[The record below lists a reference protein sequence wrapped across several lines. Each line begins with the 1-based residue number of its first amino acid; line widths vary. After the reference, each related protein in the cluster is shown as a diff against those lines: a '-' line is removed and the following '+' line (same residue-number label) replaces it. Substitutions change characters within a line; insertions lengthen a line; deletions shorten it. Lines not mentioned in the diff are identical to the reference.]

1 VVIALL
7 WSRPAHYPRRPVRR
21 TARISVFHA
30 LALVCQLGL
39 ARELGAQ
46 PGAAPPLA
54 AGTEPS
60 RALPPP
66 PPPPSDEVAGTGFK
80 RRFVLTTGRVAPE
93 EPDAELLRIN
103 LHGEYQLRAAV
114 LSDLPLAA
122 FRGDPSTASLGQ
134 EYRVYHW
141 LRITPRVMFRDSFEL
156 VGQIDVP
163 RGFFLGNK
171 TVFVDSA
178 DEPLDDRNPLEAD
191 PRWLYLQYNSPIG
204 VFRLGQQP
212 SHWGLGILAN
222 DGDHPSLF
230 GDYSGGARVERL
242 MFATRPAGK
251 DSPFTVAVAG
261 DLVFKDMAADLRDD
275 EIALQGVLAAYYADR
290 RDNLLGFYGV
300 YRHQERDA
308 ESLPGRAFDETLDL
322 VALDSAGRVNA
333 RIPGTSGH
341 VFGEYEVAYLLG
353 STNLVRTLEQTRN
366 DEREDIRA
374 LGAVTR
380 FGAVLTSG
388 TGDERWG
395 RLVAQLEW
403 GWATGDANPYDGVQR
418 RFRFDPNYNVGL
430 ILFDEVLAW
439 KTARAANTASDPG
452 LALRPN
458 PGADQLPSNG
468 GIFGATYLYPTL
480 VVRPVPEL
488 DLKVAALIAQ
498 TTADFVDP
506 AIVGIRGRFRNYDG
520 GDSRSHDL
528 GVELDGGVEY
538 RLPLDYGLTLELG
551 GQAGI
556 FFPGNAFVDAQ
567 GERLPTQYLAMLRL
581 GLQY

>member
-1 VVIALL
+1 
-7 WSRPAHYPRRPVRR
+7 VRR
-21 TARISVFHA
+21 AARLPVFHA
-30 LALVCQLGL
+30 LALVGQLAL
-39 ARELGAQ
+39 ARELSAQ
-46 PGAAPPLA
+46 PAADPPAGTDAAPP
-54 AGTEPS
+54 
-60 RALPPP
+60 RAVPPP

-80 RRFVLTTGRVAPE
+80 PRFVLTTGRVVPE
-93 EPDAELLRIN
+93 PPDPELMRIN

-114 LSDLPLAA
+114 LSDLPLAP

-141 LRITPRVMFRDSFEL
+141 LRITPRVTFREKFEL

-204 VFRLGQQP
+204 LFRIGQQG

-222 DGDHPSLF
+222 DGDHPTLF
-230 GDYSGGARVERL
+230 GDYVGGARVERL
-242 MFATRPAGK
+242 LFATRPGGRDA
-251 DSPFTVAVAG
+251 PFTVAVAG

-275 EIALQGVLAAYYADR
+275 EIALQGVIAAYYADR

-300 YRHQERDA
+300 YRHQRRDA
-308 ESLPGRAFDETLDL
+308 ESLPGRSFDETLE
-322 VALDSAGRVNA
+322 VIALDSAGRVNA
-333 RIPGTSGH
+333 RIPGTTGH

-353 STNLVRTLEQTRN
+353 NTNFTRTLQQTRT
-366 DEREDIRA
+366 DEREDVRA

-380 FGAVLTSG
+380 LGAVLTSG

-395 RLVAQLEW
+395 RLVAQVEW

-439 KTARAANTASDPG
+439 KTARAANIASDPG
-452 LALRPN
+452 LVARPN

-468 GIFGATYLYPTL
+468 GIFGATYLYPTV
-480 VVRPVPEL
+480 VVRPVPQL
-488 DLKVAALIAQ
+488 DLKAAALIAQ

-506 AIVGIRGRFRNYDG
+506 VAVGVRGRYQNYEG

-528 GVELDGGVEY
+528 GIELDGGVEY
-538 RLPLDYGLTLELG
+538 RAPLDYGLTLELG
-551 GQAGI
+551 TQAGV
-556 FFPGNAFVDAQ
+556 FFPGNAFVNAA
-567 GERLPTQYLAMLRL
+567 GERMSTQYLAMLRL